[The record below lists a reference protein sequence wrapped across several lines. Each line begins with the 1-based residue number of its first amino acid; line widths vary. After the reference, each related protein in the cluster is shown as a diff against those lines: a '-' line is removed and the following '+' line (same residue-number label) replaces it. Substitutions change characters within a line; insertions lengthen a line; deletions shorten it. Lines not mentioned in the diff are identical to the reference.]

1 MHLRALSEMDQ
12 GTEETYLTISRSAF
26 YDLDTWIDKNGWAGY
41 DPYDIRGQDWFLLF
55 RGQSKLQ
62 KKTRSVLSLVEKAFD
77 PLSIRKF
84 LRIKKEINPKGMG
97 LLASGYISAYKA
109 TKNEVY
115 LHKATSI
122 LNWLADN
129 CSDNHSGKSWGYP
142 FHWNS
147 RIFIPKYTPSVVVT
161 GVVGAAFLDYYEL
174 TGDEKFHL
182 ILNDIATFFMKSLNR
197 PVNDTSQVCFSY
209 TPLDQFKV
217 LNASM
222 FAAAF
227 LARLSIYTDETKY
240 ADLAIRAAR
249 YVISEQRVDGGF
261 NYWGSEEN
269 SVIDHYHTGFV
280 LRNLDI
286 VSVATGSDFIIE
298 PVKRGYDFYLKN
310 LFSNG
315 VPKRTPEQLYPID
328 IHSCAEAI
336 LCLNQ
341 FQGRYGGKDYLEDVV
356 RFTLTNMQHD
366 DGWFI
371 YQIVKKNN
379 NEFKLNIP
387 YMRWGQSWMIL
398 ALARLL

>member
-12 GTEETYLTISRSAF
+12 STEESYLSISRSAF
-26 YDLDTWIDKNGWAGY
+26 YNLDTWIDKNGWAGY

-55 RGQSKLQ
+55 RGQSKLH
-62 KKTRSVLSLVEKAFD
+62 KKTRSLLSLVEKAFD
-77 PLSIRKF
+77 PLSIRRW

-109 TKNEVY
+109 TKKEVY
-115 LHKATSI
+115 LQKATDI
-122 LNWLADN
+122 LNWLVDN
-129 CSDNHSGKSWGYP
+129 CSDNYSGTSWGYP

-147 RIFIPKYTPSVVVT
+147 RIFIPKNTPSVVVT
-161 GVVGAAFLDYYEL
+161 GIVGAAFLDYYEL
-174 TGDEKFHL
+174 TGDEKFRP
-182 ILNDIATFFMKSLNR
+182 ILNNIAIFFIKGLNR
-197 PVNDTSQVCFSY
+197 PVNDDSKVCFSY

-227 LARLSIYTDETKY
+227 LARLSIYRDETKY
-240 ADLAIRAAR
+240 ADLAIRATR

-261 NYWGSEEN
+261 HYWGSEEN

-286 VSVATGSDFIIE
+286 VSVATGADFIIE
-298 PVKRGYDFYLKN
+298 SVERGYDFYLKN

-315 VPKRTPEQLYPID
+315 IPNRTPEQLYPID

-371 YQIVKKNN
+371 YQILKKNN
-379 NEFKLNIP
+379 NEFKSNIP